1 MFVLKKLFQ
10 ARTKV
15 AEKRSKWDDVEKPF
29 LDHLEDLRKMLM
41 KMAMTLIVTMT
52 VCFIFDK
59 ELLEIVRYPV
69 KMAGLDS
76 LDGSKLPGEISEG
89 DWGKIK
95 DMSRSLA
102 TLDENAR
109 GSYLARVPEPLRDA
123 TVATHVFR
131 AALTLPKETRAA
143 FITEVL
149 PEGPRR
155 QLALFLAEK
164 NPEARIDEGGQLL
177 RMTALGPAETFTL
190 SLKLSFFAGIILSFP
205 LLLWFMAEFILPGLT
220 KDERKMVLP
229 SVLVGFILFS
239 IGVCFAYYVVTPKA
253 LKFFYEYS
261 LRLGVVSDWRIGYF
275 VSFVTQFTLIFGLC
289 FELPVVVMALVKL
302 GLLGF
307 TTMNNTRSYAIV
319 AIFIVSAVITPTTDA
334 ITLLMLAVPM
344 VALYEICIW
353 LAWFIERKE
362 RREAEKEEKE
372 WQERRLKPALTVAPA
387 VGAVAASVDDLPI
400 EDPPPG
406 PEEPWHD
413 PYLSPE
419 DESWPEDPERRDHE
433 TFDGREEDEQEGG
446 EPVGEND
453 ESPRVEPAPGSVA
466 RPDFDELPLDWGNPE
481 DPDANR
487 IEEGTSG
494 EKSGEEP
501 EKDEKNLP
509 GA

>member
-52 VCFIFDK
+52 LCFVFDK

-76 LDGSKLPGEISEG
+76 MDGSKLPGEIEES
-89 DWGKIK
+89 DWAKIK

-102 TLDENAR
+102 TLDEKAR
-109 GSYLARVPEPLRDA
+109 ESFLARVPEPLRDA
-123 TVATHVFR
+123 TVATHYFR
-131 AALTLPKETRAA
+131 AALTLPKEARAA
-143 FITEVL
+143 FVTEVL

-155 QLALFLAEK
+155 QLALFLIEK

-190 SLKLSFFAGIILSFP
+190 SLKLSFFAGIVLSFP

-220 KDERKMVLP
+220 REERKLVFP
-229 SVLVGFILFS
+229 SVLVGFVLFL
-239 IGVCFAYYVVTPKA
+239 IGVCFAYFVVTPKA

-302 GLLGF
+302 GLLSYP
-307 TTMNNTRSYAIV
+307 TMNRTRSYAIV
-319 AIFIVSAVITPTTDA
+319 AIFIISAVITPTTDA

-344 VALYEICIW
+344 VVLYEICIW
-353 LAWFIERKE
+353 LAWLIERKE
-362 RREAEKEEKE
+362 KREAEKEEKE
-372 WQERRLKPALTVAPA
+372 WQERRLKPALAPA
-387 VGAVAASVDDLPI
+387 AGAVAVTSVDDIPVD
-400 EDPPPG
+400 DPPPG

-413 PYLSPE
+413 PYLSPGS
-419 DESWPEDPERRDHE
+419 ESWPDDPEHRDHE
-433 TFDGREEDEQEGG
+433 TFDGREDDEDETGEEDTTDGPEEGNL
-446 EPVGEND
+446 PTI
-453 ESPRVEPAPGSVA
+453 SPAPGSVA
-466 RPDFDELPLDWGNPE
+466 RPDFDELPLDWGSPD
-481 DPDANR
+481 DPDADR
-487 IEEGTSG
+487 IEGG
-494 EKSGEEP
+494 KSGDEP
-501 EKDEKNLP
+501 ENDGKNLP
-509 GA
+509 GS

>member
-419 DESWPEDPERRDHE
+419 DEWWPEDPERRDHE